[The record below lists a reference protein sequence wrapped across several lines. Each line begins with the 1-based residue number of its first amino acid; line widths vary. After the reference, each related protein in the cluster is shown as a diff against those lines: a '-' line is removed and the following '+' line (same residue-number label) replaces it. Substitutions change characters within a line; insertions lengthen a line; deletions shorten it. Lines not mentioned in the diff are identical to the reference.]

1 MAATTMSEQA
11 ASQSL
16 PARVLIVDDHPGMA
30 ATLARAL
37 SQLGPGIEVLAASG
51 GKEALEQVKDQSVDL
66 LITDMMMPDMTGME
80 LIDKFRTHP
89 AGRPYFTIL
98 MTAYDVPGLKESA
111 RRLRVNETLIKP
123 FPPERL
129 RQIVHTALE
138 ELAHARPTQPAV
150 ETRQT
155 FKILIADDFLDNVS
169 LMARYLKGEGF
180 NYITASDGMEVLE
193 KTRSEMPDLILLDIN
208 MPKKDGFEVLKE
220 LRADPAIEHIPV
232 IILTAARLES
242 IDIQTGLNL
251 GADDYMTKPF
261 DRRELLARIRTKLRS
276 KETEDAIRRRQ
287 KEFSVLPEIG
297 REFSARKDLDELAE
311 VILRRTVETLGA
323 GVGHIFI
330 IKPQGALHQDY
341 CISTPAASLPQIQ
354 LPPLTA
360 MLNQIGEAHQGLI
373 IQDLRSDPFWQNA
386 PVEPFRSVLIVPLL
400 GRFNLIGLLVFL
412 HEKSGYF
419 NPDHQLLLR
428 AIASQAA
435 IGVEGLLDNLITQT
449 GPMIN
454 PARHV
459 RSS

>member
-11 ASQSL
+11 SSPLSL
-16 PARVLIVDDHPGMA
+16 PARILIVDDHPGMA

-37 SQLGPGIEVLAASG
+37 SQLGPGIEILAANG

-111 RRLRVNETLIKP
+111 RRLKVNETLIKP

-138 ELAHARPTQPAV
+138 ELSHARPTQPEV
-150 ETRQT
+150 EAHQA
-155 FKILIADDFLDNVS
+155 FKILIADDFSDNIS

-180 NYITASDGMEVLE
+180 NYITASDGIEVLN

-232 IILTAARLES
+232 IILTAARLDS

-297 REFSARKDLDELAE
+297 REFSARQDLDELAE
-311 VILRRTVETLGA
+311 VILHRTVETLGA

-330 IKPQGALHQDY
+330 IKPQGALHRDY
-341 CISTPAASLPQIQ
+341 CISTPAASIPQIQ
-354 LPPLTA
+354 LPPLA
-360 MLNQIGEAHQGLI
+360 AILDQIGEAHLGLI
-373 IQDLRSDPFWQNA
+373 IQDVRRDPFWQNP
-386 PVEPFRSVLIVPLL
+386 PVEPFHSILIVPLL

-412 HEKSGYF
+412 HEKSDYF
-419 NPDHQLLLR
+419 NPDHQLLSR
-428 AIASQAA
+428 AIASQASIA
-435 IGVEGLLDNLITQT
+435 IEAAALYTGLPK
-449 GPMIN
+449 G
-454 PARHV
+454 R
-459 RSS
+459 